1 MLLKEFNELS
11 EIEVKDEVVFDKIN
25 QVYMESKSNKYDFVY
40 DLMIV
45 FKDWVWK
52 NLNNLLLTDK
62 EQLFNHFVIYEIDY
76 YNL

>member
-1 MLLKEFNELS
+1 MLLKEFNELA

-25 QVYMESKSNKYDFVY
+25 QVYMESKSNKYDFVH

-52 NLNNLLLTDK
+52 NLDNLLLTNK